1 MPIISKNIRIRYP
14 EHFKIGENSII
25 DDFCYFSTR
34 VEIGDFSHIATGV
47 SVAGGVRV
55 LFKLGSFGG
64 VSAGARIWCTTD
76 DFVND
81 IVTVLPAWLEAGGP
95 IKENQISGD
104 VIMDDF
110 TVVGS
115 NAVVMPRNHIPE
127 GTMIGALS
135 FVPTDFDFQPW
146 SVYAGIPVRF
156 VKPRNK
162 ANVIRQFEKVQ
173 ERLRHL
179 EQSKETK

>member
-14 EHFKIGENSII
+14 EHFKVGENSII

-34 VEIGDFSHIATGV
+34 VEIGDFSHVATGV
-47 SVAGGVRV
+47 SVAGGVAR

-81 IVTVLPAWLEAGGP
+81 IVTVLPEWLEAEGE
-95 IKENQISGD
+95 IKENLISGD
-104 VIMDDF
+104 IIMDDF

-135 FVPTDFDFQPW
+135 FVPADFEFKPW
-146 SVYAGIPVRF
+146 SVYGGVPLRLL
-156 VKPRNK
+156 KPRNQ
-162 ANVIRQFEKVQ
+162 ASVMRQFEKVQ
-173 ERLRHL
+173 ERLRRI
-179 EQSKETK
+179 EQTKERK

>member
-1 MPIISKNIRIRYP
+1 MPIVSKNIRIRCP
-14 EHFKIGENSII
+14 EHFKVGENSII

-47 SVAGGVRV
+47 SVAGGAAR

-64 VSAGARIWCTTD
+64 VSAGARIWCATD

-81 IVTVLPAWLEAGGP
+81 IVTVFPAWLEAEGA
-95 IKENQISGD
+95 IKENLITGD
-104 VIMDDF
+104 VVMDDF

-115 NAVVMPRNHIPE
+115 NAVVMPGNYIPE

-135 FVPTDFDFQPW
+135 FVPPHFEFKPW
-146 SVYAGIPVRF
+146 SVYGGIPLRLL
-156 VKPRNK
+156 KPRNK
-162 ANVIRQFEKVQ
+162 ANVMRQFETVQ

-179 EQSKETK
+179 GQAKGRT

>member
-1 MPIISKNIRIRYP
+1 MPIISKNIRVRYP
-14 EHFKIGENSII
+14 EHFKVGENSII

-34 VEIGDFSHIATGV
+34 VEIGDFSHVATGV
-47 SVAGGVRV
+47 SVAGGVER
-55 LFKLGSFGG
+55 LFRLGSFGG

-81 IVTVLPAWLEAGGP
+81 IVTVFPPWLEAEGA
-95 IKENQISGD
+95 IKENLISGD

-135 FVPTDFDFQPW
+135 FVPADFEFKPW
-146 SVYAGIPVRF
+146 SVYGGVPLRLL
-156 VKPRNK
+156 KPRNK
-162 ANVIRQFEKVQ
+162 ASVMRQFEKVQ
-173 ERLRHL
+173 ERLRRL
-179 EQSKETK
+179 EQTKEGR